1 MKKVYTFIFACLLS
15 LTAFSQYEYLI
26 HNELNVKDTS
36 AIQKPTDKFFDYNK
50 NAYRSIALGFGQS
63 YGGVGARFQG
73 RLGKILGFG
82 YHLGLGYSVNDM
94 TGLPD
99 GVLFAAGLKFFWH
112 KAWYAD
118 FQFGPVQD
126 YIVLDDNR
134 MVIETGTAWGPA
146 ILVGGDWF
154 FDKSFGMNGAIGRA
168 WNITEPKAEKDELP
182 RIELGLIFK
191 F

>member
-1 MKKVYTFIFACLLS
+1 MKKVYTALFACLLS
-15 LTAFSQYEYLI
+15 LAAFSQSEYL
-26 HNELNVKDTS
+26 NESGFKVQDTS
-36 AIQKPTDKFFDYNK
+36 ADEKPSDKFYTYKK
-50 NAYRSIALGFGQS
+50 NAYKSIAFGFGQS

-73 RLGKILGFG
+73 RIGKILGFG

-134 MVIETGTAWGPA
+134 MVIETGTAWGPT

-154 FDKSFGMNGAIGRA
+154 FNKSFGMNGAIGRA
-168 WNITEPKAEKDELP
+168 WNITEPNAEKDELP
-182 RIELGLIFK
+182 RIELGFIYK

>member
-1 MKKVYTFIFACLLS
+1 MKKTCTAIFVCLLS
-15 LTAFSQYEYLI
+15 LTLFSQNG
-26 HNELNVKDTS
+26 HLNDNVVSLQDTT
-36 AIQKPTDKFFDYNK
+36 IVDKLSDKYYAYGK
-50 NAYRSIALGFGQS
+50 NAYKSIAFGFGQS
-63 YGGVGARFQG
+63 YGGVGARFQQ
-73 RLGKILGFG
+73 RFGKRLGFG

-126 YIVLDDNR
+126 YVVLDGNR
-134 MVIETGTAWGPA
+134 MVVETGTAWGPTVM
-146 ILVGGDWF
+146 VGGDWF
-154 FDKSFGMNGAIGRA
+154 FNKSFGMNGAIGRA
-168 WNITEPKAEKDELP
+168 WNITEPNAEKDELP
-182 RIELGLIFK
+182 RIELGFIIK